1 MEIEIKF
8 RVPDVDQLETALR
21 AAGFREQTSRTH
33 EMNWL
38 YDLPSGVLRD
48 RGDVLRVR
56 QYGNRWVLT
65 HKSGVTRSSD
75 RHKSRQETETAVE
88 DGEAL
93 DKILRA
99 LGFQVVFRYEKFR
112 SEWTDKRGE
121 VVIDETPIGNFA
133 EIEGE
138 PRWIDEIAGRLG
150 ITADHY
156 ITGSYGD
163 LFLGWK
169 RETSSPAEH
178 MTFEEVVVHT

>member
-38 YDLPSGVLRD
+38 YDLPSGALRNRGEVLRI
-48 RGDVLRVR
+48 RK
-56 QYGNRWVLT
+56 YGERWVLT
-65 HKSGVTRSSD
+65 HKSGATRSGD

-99 LGFQVVFRYEKFR
+99 LGFQVAFRYEKFR
-112 SEWTDKRGE
+112 REWTDKRGE

-138 PRWIDEIAGRLG
+138 PQWIDEIAGGLG
-150 ITADHY
+150 ITEDHY
-156 ITGSYGD
+156 ITGSYVD
-163 LFLGWK
+163 LFFGWK
-169 RETSSPAEH
+169 RATSSRAEH
-178 MTFEEVVVHT
+178 MMFDEVAART